1 MESFHRPSAEA
12 SLLFRQGKEIIEFY
26 LKELE
31 DEGID
36 HVPRWAP
43 SSPPQAA
50 TRPTSL
56 STSPPALPKPASAS
70 TPSVCVSQPSEGKDG
85 ASQDSR
91 TGHDGAAAPADSLAE
106 LSAATP
112 EGAFGARQQGRRRL
126 SRGCRSFS
134 KTSLCRVEERCF
146 CLQINWMQITS
157 SVTSGT

>member
-1 MESFHRPSAEA
+1 M
-12 SLLFRQGKEIIEFY
+12 
-26 LKELE
+26 KELE

-70 TPSVCVSQPSEGKDG
+70 APSVCVSQPSEGKDG
-85 ASQDSR
+85 ASQDSK
-91 TGHDGAAAPADSLAE
+91 HDGAAAPADSLAE

-112 EGAFGARQQGRRRL
+112 EGAFRARQQGRQRL

-134 KTSLCRVEERCF
+134 RTSLSRVEERSF

>member
-1 MESFHRPSAEA
+1 M
-12 SLLFRQGKEIIEFY
+12 
-26 LKELE
+26 KELE

-43 SSPPQAA
+43 SCPPQAA
-50 TRPTSL
+50 TRPASL
-56 STSPPALPKPASAS
+56 STSPPAPPKPASA
-70 TPSVCVSQPSEGKDG
+70 PCVCVSQPSEGKDG
-85 ASQDSR
+85 ASQDSK
-91 TGHDGAAAPADSLAE
+91 HDGAAAPADSLAE

-112 EGAFGARQQGRRRL
+112 EGAFRARQQGGQRL

-134 KTSLCRVEERCF
+134 RASLSRVEERSF